1 MHFYAFPRS
10 WIENVAF
17 EFDIGIISELLVLHH
32 TYLKPVWVIGTTTV
46 FRLCDSYF
54 LLQENKLLLEKNG
67 AHVARIS
74 VFEVCSKIRTFSFN
88 MSYPQTFFFGGRYAP
103 FVGLKWMLLVLDIS
117 AAFQG
122 HFFFQSIWTRRE
134 KNMITVESWF
144 LCMEKIRLRGG
155 NPPLSAF
162 RSPKVN
168 NWGYSFQSHVYPPIY
183 L

>member
-1 MHFYAFPRS
+1 MLR
-10 WIENVAF
+10 
-17 EFDIGIISELLVLHH
+17 
-32 TYLKPVWVIGTTTV
+32 
-46 FRLCDSYF
+46 DSIRH
-54 LLQENKLLLEKNG
+54 LSKKLLSFELAQGFNIQFRASRYMTGLNQTSEKKVIVVWIG
-67 AHVARIS
+67 SKVQHSIS
-74 VFEVCSKIRTFSFN
+74 SVSICYGT
-88 MSYPQTFFFGGRYAP
+88 QTFFFGGRYAP